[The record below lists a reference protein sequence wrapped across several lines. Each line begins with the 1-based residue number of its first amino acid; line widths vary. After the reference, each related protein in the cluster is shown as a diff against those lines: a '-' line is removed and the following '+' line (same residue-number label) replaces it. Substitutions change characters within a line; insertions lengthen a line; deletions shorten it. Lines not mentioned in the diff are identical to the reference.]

1 MITAHFFFFYSITV
15 SKIQIIK
22 TTVCVFFHIKY
33 EQHNGPQ
40 ILDQVS
46 QHHFYIAGVA
56 IYVLALKCCYGFEFI
71 TFFSSD

>member
-1 MITAHFFFFYSITV
+1 MPIFYGITV

-46 QHHFYIAGVA
+46 QQHFYIAGVA
-56 IYVLALKCCYGFEFI
+56 IYVLA
-71 TFFSSD
+71 